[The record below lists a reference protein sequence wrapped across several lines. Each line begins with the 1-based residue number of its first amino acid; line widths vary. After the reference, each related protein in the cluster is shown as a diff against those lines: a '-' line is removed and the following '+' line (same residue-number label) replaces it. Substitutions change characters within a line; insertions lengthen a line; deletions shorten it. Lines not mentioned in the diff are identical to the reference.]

1 MLVDTNITTGI
12 LHVKCLR
19 DFNGNRCFDPAHD
32 VVYARPLTK
41 LDNGRTLSF
50 ALGDYD
56 YDGVCDSDELAEGT
70 DPLRGNNYCFNLT
83 TEFMGIFSTTNQLT
97 AEVFFGTNRISGP
110 FVMTSRTWSY
120 GMEHLVASNHE
131 TAVVYFW
138 EDVNANGLREPTEKT
153 LTNRYSVA
161 GHDMTVTNRL
171 AYGAFDADGDGMLD
185 SWELQHGLSPASAGD
200 AALDADGD
208 GFINLYEFWAGT
220 DPNDP
225 VDDGEG
231 TALYEL
237 SHSIDDRIAIAV
249 AAAFAKSNF
258 LNYSRYQLPG
268 ILHANVSAWAAGIDF
283 SSTSIWNDSDDYHYG
298 DPATLLSPQHVIL
311 ATHLRSPI
319 GRCYTFQDMGGCR
332 ATRTLVATQG
342 IAQTDITI
350 GLLDSSL
357 PQSFVPVKLLPSDY
371 ERNLGTCQHI
381 PVLHMDQER
390 KSIVQELPSLP
401 RHSRRYFEICCN
413 RGSTA
418 KRLEFYEPV
427 VGGDSGSPCF
437 LIAGNQRILLYA
449 VQGNQGNNFYA
460 SKGYHTLLFRNKI
473 QALMNVMS
481 DDNMTSRYSLQ
492 FFDFSG
498 YTPLEEW

>member
-1 MLVDTNITTGI
+1 M
-12 LHVKCLR
+12 
-19 DFNGNRCFDPAHD
+19 
-32 VVYARPLTK
+32 
-41 LDNGRTLSF
+41 
-50 ALGDYD
+50 
-56 YDGVCDSDELAEGT
+56 
-70 DPLRGNNYCFNLT
+70 
-83 TEFMGIFSTTNQLT
+83 
-97 AEVFFGTNRISGP
+97 
-110 FVMTSRTWSY
+110 
-120 GMEHLVASNHE
+120 
-131 TAVVYFW
+131 
-138 EDVNANGLREPTEKT
+138 
-153 LTNRYSVA
+153 
-161 GHDMTVTNRL
+161 
-171 AYGAFDADGDGMLD
+171 
-185 SWELQHGLSPASAGD
+185 
-200 AALDADGD
+200 
-208 GFINLYEFWAGT
+208 
-220 DPNDP
+220 
-225 VDDGEG
+225 
-231 TALYEL
+231 
-237 SHSIDDRIAIAV
+237 
-249 AAAFAKSNF
+249 
-258 LNYSRYQLPG
+258 
-268 ILHANVSAWAAGIDF
+268 
-283 SSTSIWNDSDDYHYG
+283 
-298 DPATLLSPQHVIL
+298 
-311 ATHLRSPI
+311 
-319 GRCYTFQDMGGCR
+319 
-332 ATRTLVATQG
+332 ATQG

-381 PVLHMDQER
+381 PVLQMDQER